1 MRNRKKY
8 YTIGGFL
15 TRNFNSGAL
24 NTAVG
29 AAGSIL
35 GQGIS
40 GGLSTGAGNAIQGL
54 GDIAGAI
61 PGPWGA
67 VAGAALKTVGGL
79 VNRAFGSQ
87 INDKAAQAATE
98 ANLRQGNIQF
108 SASDNNSLLNQ
119 SNFGLLGNIDKS
131 TIGKDGWFSSK
142 AADLTKRLNEQRDFA
157 NRQALGNFDATATN
171 IDSQNDML
179 ALSNYHADGGPLFN
193 PTTRE
198 WSLNGKPVKYR
209 YNKPFGYTI
218 YGENGFAINYNKNG
232 REIGRKLGTQTPT
245 IQDPKG
251 RRNLEEQ
258 EYFNRDKELADS
270 VRVISQRYGLNP
282 NLVAS
287 RLAREGVD
295 EAIGTYN
302 TTAGL
307 EFASQDRNIKGSA
320 WGLDDFY
327 TDMQSGLATLQEPW
341 VKYKAADYIN
351 EHGRHTKTATF
362 ENMGGIVSAT
372 AAELKGRRDK
382 IKKNYP
388 NMSEADLDAAAS
400 ASFRRGINGAL
411 RDLQDGTAGY
421 MKNYSPF
428 IKIKAL
434 GGDLGSDFTNGL
446 VEINNGGTH
455 EENIYE
461 GVPMG
466 RDNEGTPNLVE
477 EGEAIFNNYVF
488 SNRLLVPQAVR
499 QKYRL
504 SKNKNMTFAD
514 AAKHLSKES
523 KERPNDPISKRG
535 LQDSLRK
542 LQEEQENIRQSSQ
555 KTNSFSQGGP
565 VPQYLQ
571 RPTTEYNWD
580 GVDTM
585 FNDFSF
591 PPSNLG
597 TNIPYSRKLNTNI
610 QGSSNSDRHKAFTQ
624 YALGLPNTHN
634 YWTTLSNKTGKDIPY
649 LRANYDRLR
658 NDGKLGYVSL
668 DPQVPSGLK
677 SVLDSMYKEEPT
689 QPWQPSFLRDSD
701 VNIPLRPQE
710 DNTLSDNSNPDNM
723 KTNTNPSGKDLSW
736 LRYAPVVGAAIGL
749 GQNIFSKPDYSSAN
763 ALFEASRDAGT
774 YIPVSATPIGDY
786 LAYNPFDRNYYI
798 NKLNAESGATKNAL
812 INQSAGNR
820 ASAIASLLAA
830 DYNAQSKLGDLARQ
844 AEEYNIGLRERVAT
858 FNRGTNQFN
867 SESAFRADATNATN
881 AAQARAARMS
891 GIANAM
897 QVRDAIDARRA
908 GSFSANLTNLFNSI
922 GDIGREEFSRN
933 MIMTNPALYYSIDS
947 RGRVSYKNGFE
958 NLSEA
963 EKEEVIKDAQNK
975 SNKKSKAK
983 GGYLTIK
990 G

>member
-15 TRNFNSGAL
+15 TKNFNSGAL

-67 VAGAALKTVGGL
+67 IAGAALKTVGGL

-87 INDKAAQAATE
+87 INDKAVQAATE
-98 ANLRQGNIQF
+98 DNLRQGNIQF

-245 IQDPKG
+245 IQDSKG

-295 EAIGTYN
+295 EAIGIYN
-302 TTAGL
+302 ITAGS
-307 EFASQDRNIKGSA
+307 EFASQDRNIRGSA

-327 TDMQSGLATLQEPW
+327 TDVQSGLATLQEPW
-341 VKYKAADYIN
+341 VKYKEANYIN

-362 ENMGGIVSAT
+362 ENMGGVVSAT

-411 RDLQDGTAGY
+411 GDLKNGTAGY

-477 EGEAIFNNYVF
+477 EGEAVFNNYVF

-514 AAKHLSKES
+514 VAKHLSKES

-542 LQEEQENIRQSSQ
+542 LQEEQENIRRVPQE
-555 KTNSFSQGGP
+555 THSFGYGGP
-565 VPQYLQ
+565 VPPYLQ

-649 LRANYDRLR
+649 LRTNYDRLR

-798 NKLNAESGATKNAL
+798 NKFNAESGATKNAL

-820 ASAIASLLAA
+820 ATAIASLLAA

-844 AEEYNIGLRERVAT
+844 AEEYNMGLRERVAN

-933 MIMTNPALYYSIDS
+933 MIMTNPALYYSLDG

-958 NLSEA
+958 DFD
-963 EKEEVIKDAQNK
+963 EEDIKKSQSK